1 MKKALMLAS
10 VAFMIEQFNM
20 NNIKI
25 LQQLGYEVE
34 VAANFT
40 DGGTLDHN
48 RLEEFKK
55 ELDEKKIKYIDIPFE
70 RSPFSVKNIKAY
82 RLIKK
87 LIKEENYELI
97 HVHSPVGSVLGRLAA
112 RKTNAKVIYT
122 AHGFHFFKGA
132 PLKYWLMFYPIE
144 KWLSKYTDI
153 LITINKEDY
162 EIAKKKF
169 KAKNIQLVHG
179 IGVDK
184 NRFDFEMSKE
194 ERKQL
199 REKLK
204 LKEDDF
210 VMIYVAELSVR
221 KNQEMLLNAMTK
233 LIKQNK
239 KIKLLLVGKDSLDG
253 KLQKFCKEN
262 QLENN
267 VQFLGYR
274 KDIPQLLKISDL
286 LVSTS
291 KQEGL
296 PVNIME
302 GLIAGLPVIVTDCR
316 GNRDL
321 ITDGVN
327 GYIVKDEQL
336 LIKRI
341 LELVSKRKM
350 DKLSTKE
357 FEKEEIEKK
366 MRDIYQM
373 KK

>member
-10 VAFMIEQFNM
+10 VASMIEQFNM

>member
-1 MKKALMLAS
+1 M
-10 VAFMIEQFNM
+10 
-20 NNIKI
+20 
-25 LQQLGYEVE
+25 
-34 VAANFT
+34 
-40 DGGTLDHN
+40 
-48 RLEEFKK
+48 
-55 ELDEKKIKYIDIPFE
+55 
-70 RSPFSVKNIKAY
+70 
-82 RLIKK
+82 
-87 LIKEENYELI
+87 
-97 HVHSPVGSVLGRLAA
+97 
-112 RKTNAKVIYT
+112 
-122 AHGFHFFKGA
+122 
-132 PLKYWLMFYPIE
+132 
-144 KWLSKYTDI
+144 
-153 LITINKEDY
+153 
-162 EIAKKKF
+162 
-169 KAKNIQLVHG
+169 
-179 IGVDK
+179 
-184 NRFDFEMSKE
+184 
-194 ERKQL
+194 
-199 REKLK
+199 
-204 LKEDDF
+204 
-210 VMIYVAELSVR
+210 
-221 KNQEMLLNAMTK
+221 
-233 LIKQNK
+233 
-239 KIKLLLVGKDSLDG
+239 DG

>member
-10 VAFMIEQFNM
+10 VASMIEQFNM

-366 MRDIYQM
+366 MRDI
-373 KK
+373 